1 MFLSKKYMNAWKK
14 IMPLKCDFPSG
25 LIETTFPVTD
35 EMLAALDSEDWK
47 KLDSLFIEACKPN
60 GILWNFLQHYLDFHH
75 LEHIIA
81 IRSAPEDEEG
91 IWHDDGSRIL
101 GFSLSLTKN
110 AETVVGGLLELKKK
124 DEKIGLSLKTRPL
137 GTILIFLTGVYG
149 YEHRVTA
156 VTKGRRIVIAGWCQ

>member
-1 MFLSKKYMNAWKK
+1 MT
-14 IMPLKCDFPSG
+14 LKCDFPTG

-35 EMLAALDSEDWK
+35 EMCSALDREDWNT
-47 KLDSLFIEACKPN
+47 LDQLFKEASKPD
-60 GILWNFLQHYLDFHH
+60 GLLWNFLQQYLAFHG

-81 IRSAPEDEEG
+81 IRSAPDDEDG

-101 GFSLSLTKN
+101 GFSLSMTRN
-110 AETVVGGLLELKKK
+110 NESVVGGHLELKKK
-124 DEKIGLSLKTRPL
+124 SEQAGLTIKTRPL
-137 GTILIFLTGVYG
+137 GTILLFLTGVYG